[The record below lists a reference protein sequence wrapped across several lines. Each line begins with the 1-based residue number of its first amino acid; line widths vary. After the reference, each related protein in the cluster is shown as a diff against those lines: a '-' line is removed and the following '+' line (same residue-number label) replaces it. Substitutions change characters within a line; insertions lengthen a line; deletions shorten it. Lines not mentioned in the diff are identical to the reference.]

1 MMSAD
6 EHCAIP
12 IDRRNQQQAAALRNI
27 AVPFERQL
35 YINTTELQPI
45 SFALH
50 CVTTQYWWKCGVMQ
64 KALAML
70 TTHTKPTTVI
80 RPPAPKIKRCPVCCM
95 HQVNVHDADG
105 GN

>member
-35 YINTTELQPI
+35 YISTTELQPI
-45 SFALH
+45 FCFALCH
-50 CVTTQYWWKCGVMQ
+50 HTLLVEMWSHAKGTSNADNAY
-64 KALAML
+64 KANNS
-70 TTHTKPTTVI
+70 H
-80 RPPAPKIKRCPVCCM
+80 
-95 HQVNVHDADG
+95 
-105 GN
+105 